1 MKIGERVI
9 KYTLLVCASAG
20 IISVVFMTVFIL
32 SQGLPFFENNGL
44 LKFLGGRVWQ
54 PLNGK
59 FGILPFI
66 LGSVIVTF
74 ISVAISLPIS
84 IGTALTLAE
93 YAPGRIS
100 ALIRPGIELLAGI
113 PSVIFGFF
121 GMMVIVPYLRTA
133 LGGSGFSLL
142 AAALILAVMIIP
154 TLVNITEDSLR
165 AVPREYREASLS
177 LGATKWQTIKW
188 VILPAA
194 KNGVWTAVVLGIG
207 RAVGET
213 MAVIMVAGNATN
225 IPASPLAPGRTLTGN
240 IVLEMAYASGEH
252 QQALFAT
259 GIVLFVFIMLI
270 NSLLVFKRRRATG

>member
-1 MKIGERVI
+1 MRTKERII
-9 KYTLLVCASAG
+9 KYIFLLCASAG
-20 IISVVFMTVFIL
+20 IISVAFMTVFIF
-32 SQGLPFFENNGL
+32 SQGLPFFENRGL
-44 LKFLGGRVWQ
+44 VEFLSGRVWQ

-66 LGSVIVTF
+66 LSSIFVTATSVLI
-74 ISVAISLPIS
+74 ALPIS

-93 YAPGRIS
+93 YTPGRIA

-121 GMMVIVPYLRTA
+121 GMMVIVPYLRVS

-142 AAALILAVMIIP
+142 AASIILSIMITP
-154 TLVNITEDSLR
+154 TLVNISEDSMR
-165 AVPREYREASLS
+165 AVPREYRDASLS
-177 LGATKWQTIKW
+177 LGATKWQTIKG
-188 VILPAA
+188 VVLPTA
-194 KNGVWTAVVLGIG
+194 KNGIWTAVILGIG

-225 IPASPLAPGRTLTGN
+225 MPNSLMVPGRTLTGN

-252 QQALFAT
+252 QQSLFAT
-259 GIVLFVFIMLI
+259 GIILFIFIMAVNIMLA
-270 NSLLVFKRRRATG
+270 FRRRRGET